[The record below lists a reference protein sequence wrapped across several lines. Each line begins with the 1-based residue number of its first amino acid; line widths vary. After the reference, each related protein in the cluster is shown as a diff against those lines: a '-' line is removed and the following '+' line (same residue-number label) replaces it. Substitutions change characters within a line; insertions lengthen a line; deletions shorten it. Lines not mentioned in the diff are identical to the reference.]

1 MFPQFVQDAVQF
13 AVIGVVVIMVS
24 TVVYKVG
31 MAVIHRIYADPEE

>member
-24 TVVYKVG
+24 TVVYKAG